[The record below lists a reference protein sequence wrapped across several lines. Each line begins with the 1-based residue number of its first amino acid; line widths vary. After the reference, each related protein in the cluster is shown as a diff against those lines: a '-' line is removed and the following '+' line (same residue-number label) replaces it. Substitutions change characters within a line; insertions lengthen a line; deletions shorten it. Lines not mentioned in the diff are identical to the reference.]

1 MSEIV
6 YGTYD
11 QAGLDREYDN
21 RNKVAGALGFMK
33 SFADDSADLRQQLA
47 GQRDIRFGPGVDEV
61 LDVFPAAEGTP
72 GPAPIQVFIHGG
84 YWKMLSKD
92 EFSYVARAFSPKG
105 AATVVV
111 NYGLI
116 PTIDMD
122 ELVRQCRAA
131 LAWTYRNAASFG
143 GDPERFTERPGESQP
158 GGGGGGFGNFGQMRT
173 LAELIAPG
181 GGIQSLFRR
190 FGAGGGGGAPLAEP
204 GTYSVSMTVGGQ
216 TWSQELVVDR
226 VGDLSG
232 SNSPFQNEE
241 SYGEAELEWFFEWMR
256 AR

>member
-1 MSEIV
+1 MRGE
-6 YGTYD
+6 
-11 QAGLDREYDN
+11 A
-21 RNKVAGALGFMK
+21 
-33 SFADDSADLRQQLA
+33 
-47 GQRDIRFGPGVDEV
+47 P
-61 LDVFPAAEGTP
+61 PAAEPGLYEVREQERMKTRALEVQDSLLAEGWEASALTP
-72 GPAPIQVFIHGG
+72 IIQRFTGEATGFPGG
-84 YWKMLSKD
+84 
-92 EFSYVARAFSPKG
+92 FGGRG
-105 AATVVV
+105 R
-111 NYGLI
+111 GG
-116 PTIDMD
+116 
-122 ELVRQCRAA
+122 
-131 LAWTYRNAASFG
+131 FG